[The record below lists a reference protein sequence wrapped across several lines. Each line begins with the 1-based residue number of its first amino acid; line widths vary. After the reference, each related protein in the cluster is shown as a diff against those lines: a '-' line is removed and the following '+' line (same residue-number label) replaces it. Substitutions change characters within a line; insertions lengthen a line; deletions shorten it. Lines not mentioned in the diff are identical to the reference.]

1 MGRRGGYGRSTVE
14 QAREVDINH
23 LRRAGYIGKPPG
35 NWWVYRYKL
44 DRLGI
49 APKHWNDEAITL
61 TDQTLNITRVPWHF
75 GGGRFYFLC
84 DCGRRVGKLF
94 APNGS
99 LWRCRHCYDLTYATR
114 QAAPRYRLIIKAQ
127 KFGSGWKAI

>member
-14 QAREVDINH
+14 RAHEVDINH

-44 DRLGI
+44 DRVGI

-61 TDQTLNITRVPWHF
+61 TNQTLRITRLPWHF
-75 GGGRFYFLC
+75 GGSRFYFLC
-84 DCGRRVGKLF
+84 DCG
-94 APNGS
+94 
-99 LWRCRHCYDLTYATR
+99 
-114 QAAPRYRLIIKAQ
+114 
-127 KFGSGWKAI
+127 